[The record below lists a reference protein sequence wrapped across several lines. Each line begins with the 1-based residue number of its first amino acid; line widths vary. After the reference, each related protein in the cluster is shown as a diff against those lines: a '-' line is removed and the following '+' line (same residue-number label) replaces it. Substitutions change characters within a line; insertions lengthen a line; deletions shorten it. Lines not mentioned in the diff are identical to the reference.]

1 MLMYYCPRVTRH
13 LNGRNVQQDRT
24 LTVNISGDTTKCLKG
39 KGLCNVYKGF
49 NVSALKEDSPALV
62 AVLAGQGIFD
72 TS

>member
-24 LTVNISGDTTKCLKG
+24 LTVNISGDTTECLKG
-39 KGLCNVYKGF
+39 KGLRNVYKGF